1 MTKKYIPDNCT
12 LICDKGE
19 FPTQIKVTHSNNSSL
34 YGEYFVSEAD
44 MVPNENIFPFGICS
58 LTHKPCRFNPLYWDK
73 CVEGIKVNGYKL
85 VFEDASLIC
94 KEGGKITAD
103 FTVPSTGM
111 LSSLGL
117 AAPLQWLDYNKSIG
131 FVQNRILYDVA
142 HENIE
147 LVNDAMKANYG
158 EILDNRLYSSQ
169 GWSYIRKSHPI
180 IDIQSTNSLKSGIDG
195 VYTKNGEYLVTDAK
209 AYNTMRSPSLDTGA
223 SSGRELSQGWVEN
236 HIRNGTV
243 KDSHTAAI
251 TTANNEGKLQRSVTQ
266 VNHTNRDMRSIPVD
280 DDGYVYKRGRKILS
294 ETIENPPSKAG
305 GLINYVRSK
314 TANSKFVKGI
324 ENLSSKAGI
333 PNSKAATKANDFL
346 WKTSQTIDDMPVLKT
361 TGKVVGKGAIVVG
374 IAIDAYSIYSAYNE
388 EGEFGDKTQQATGS
402 AIGGAAGGWA
412 GAELGAIIG
421 TAICPGVGTL
431 IGGVVGG
438 IAGGILGSMGG
449 SALVDSIF

>member
-12 LICDKGE
+12 LFCDKGE
-19 FPTQIKVTHSNNSSL
+19 IPTQIKVTHSNNSSL

-73 CVEGIKVNGYKL
+73 CAQGIKVNGYKL

-103 FTVPSTGM
+103 FNVPSTGM
-111 LSSLGL
+111 LSGLGL

-142 HENIE
+142 HEKIF

-158 EILDNRLYSSQ
+158 EMLDNRLYSSQ
-169 GWSYIRKSHPI
+169 GWSNIRTSHPI

-195 VYTKNGEYLVTDAK
+195 VYTRNGEYLVTDAK
-209 AYNTMRSPSLDTGA
+209 AYNTMRSPKLDTG
-223 SSGRELSQGWVEN
+223 SRYGRELSETWVN
-236 HIRNGTV
+236 HHIEDGAVVERHKLAV
-243 KDSHTAAI
+243 Q
-251 TTANNEGKLQRSVTQ
+251 TANKKGTLQRSITQ
-266 VNHTNRDMRSIPVD
+266 VNHTNGEMRTIPVD
-280 DDGYVYKRGRKILS
+280 GNGYVYKHGRKILA
-294 ETIENPPSKAG
+294 ETIEKPPTKAG
-305 GLINYVRSK
+305 GFINSVRSK

-324 ENLSSKAGI
+324 EKLSSKAGI
-333 PNSKAATKANDFL
+333 PNSKTATKANDFL
-346 WKTSQTIDDMPVLKT
+346 WKTSQAIDDMPVLKT

-438 IAGGILGSMGG
+438 IAGGFLGSMGG

>member
-19 FPTQIKVTHSNNSSL
+19 FPTQIKVTHSNNSRL
-34 YGEYFVSEAD
+34 YGENFVSEAD
-44 MVPNENIFPFGICS
+44 MVPNENIFPFGICA

-73 CVEGIKVNGYKL
+73 CAEGIKVNGYKL

-94 KEGGKITAD
+94 KEGGKIKAD

-111 LSSLGL
+111 LSGLGL

-142 HENIE
+142 HEKIF

-158 EILDNRLYSSQ
+158 EMLDNRLYSSQ
-169 GWSYIRKSHPI
+169 GWSNIRKSHPI

-195 VYTKNGEYLVTDAK
+195 VYTRNGEYLVTDAK
-209 AYNTMRSPSLDTGA
+209 AYNTMRSPNLDTG
-223 SSGRELSQGWVEN
+223 SRYGRELSETWVN
-236 HIRNGTV
+236 HHIEDGAVVERHKLAVQAANKKGT
-243 KDSHTAAI
+243 
-251 TTANNEGKLQRSVTQ
+251 LQRSVTQ
-266 VNHTNRDMRSIPVD
+266 VNYTNRDMRTIPVD
-280 DDGYVYKRGRKILS
+280 GDGYVYKHGRKILS

-305 GLINYVRSK
+305 GFISSVRSK
-314 TANSKFVKGI
+314 TANSKFVKWI
-324 ENLSSKAGI
+324 ENTSSKAGI

-346 WKTSQTIDDMPVLKT
+346 WKTSQAIDDMPVLKT

-431 IGGVVGG
+431 IGGVLGG

>member
-19 FPTQIKVTHSNNSSL
+19 FPTQIKVTHSNNSRL
-34 YGEYFVSEAD
+34 YGENFVSEAD
-44 MVPNENIFPFGICS
+44 MVPNENIFPFGICA

-73 CVEGIKVNGYKL
+73 CAEGIKVNGYKL

-94 KEGGKITAD
+94 KEGGKIKAD

-111 LSSLGL
+111 LSGLGL
-117 AAPLQWLDYNKSIG
+117 AAPLQWLDYNRSIG

-142 HENIE
+142 HEKISLTTN
-147 LVNDAMKANYG
+147 AMKGNYG
-158 EILDNRLYSSQ
+158 EMAANRNMASQ
-169 GWSYIRKSHPI
+169 GWRNIRKEHPTL
-180 IDIQSTNSLKSGIDG
+180 DLNAPTKPGIDG
-195 VYTKNGEYLVTDAK
+195 AYFKDGVYVVDDAK
-209 AYNTMRSPSLDTGA
+209 YGGARLNTTKGY
-223 SSGRELSQGWVEN
+223 GKQLSQRWVDKHIEN
-236 HIRNGTV
+236 DAIMHN
-243 KDSHTAAI
+243 HTAAMRS
-251 TTANNEGKLQRSVTQ
+251 ANDNKQLQRTVTH
-266 VNHTNRDMRSIPVD
+266 VDADGNMRTITYEAKGSANVSKVD
-280 DDGYVYKRGRKILS
+280 AIDIK
-294 ETIENPPSKAG
+294 NPPTKAG
-305 GLINYVRSK
+305 GLINSVRSK
-314 TANSKFVKGI
+314 TANSKFVKWI
-324 ENLSSKAGI
+324 ENTSSKAGI

-346 WKTSQTIDDMPVLKT
+346 WKTSQAIDDMPVLKT
-361 TGKVVGKGAIVVG
+361 TSKVVGKGAVVVG

-431 IGGVVGG
+431 IGGIVGG
-438 IAGGILGSMGG
+438 IAGGIFGSMGG

>member
-1 MTKKYIPDNCT
+1 MTKKYIPNNCT

-19 FPTQIKVTHSNNSSL
+19 FPTQIKVTHSNNSRL
-34 YGEYFVSEAD
+34 YGENFVSEAD
-44 MVPNENIFPFGICS
+44 MVPNENIFPFGICA

-73 CVEGIKVNGYKL
+73 CAEGIKVNGYKL

-94 KEGGKITAD
+94 KEGGRIKAD

-111 LSSLGL
+111 LSGLGL

-142 HENIE
+142 HKKISLTTNATK
-147 LVNDAMKANYG
+147 AMKGNYG
-158 EILDNRLYSSQ
+158 EMAANRNMASQ
-169 GWSYIRKSHPI
+169 GWRNIRKEHPI
-180 IDIQSTNSLKSGIDG
+180 LDLHAPTKPGIDG
-195 VYTKNGEYLVTDAK
+195 AYFKDGVYVVDDAK
-209 AYNTMRSPSLDTGA
+209 YGGARLNTTKGY
-223 SSGRELSQGWVEN
+223 GKQLSQRWIEN
-236 HIRNGTV
+236 HIEN
-243 KDSHTAAI
+243 DAIMDNHTAAMRA
-251 TTANNEGKLQRSVTQ
+251 ANDNNQLQRTVTHIDADG
-266 VNHTNRDMRSIPVD
+266 NMRTITYKTNGKSDVSKVD
-280 DDGYVYKRGRKILS
+280 AIDIK
-294 ETIENPPSKAG
+294 NPPTKAG

-314 TANSKFVKGI
+314 TANSKF
-324 ENLSSKAGI
+324 
-333 PNSKAATKANDFL
+333 
-346 WKTSQTIDDMPVLKT
+346 
-361 TGKVVGKGAIVVG
+361 KGAIVVG

>member
-1 MTKKYIPDNCT
+1 MTKKYIPNNCT

-19 FPTQIKVTHSNNSSL
+19 FPTQIKVTHSNNSRL
-34 YGEYFVSEAD
+34 YGENFVSEAD
-44 MVPNENIFPFGICS
+44 MVPNENIFPFGICA

-73 CVEGIKVNGYKL
+73 CAEGIKVNGYKL

-94 KEGGKITAD
+94 KEGGRIKAD

-111 LSSLGL
+111 LSGLGL

-142 HENIE
+142 HKKISLTTNATK
-147 LVNDAMKANYG
+147 AMKGNYG
-158 EILDNRLYSSQ
+158 EMAANRNMASQ
-169 GWSYIRKSHPI
+169 GWRNIRKDPPI
-180 IDIQSTNSLKSGIDG
+180 LDLHAPTKPGIDG
-195 VYTKNGEYLVTDAK
+195 AYFKDGVYVVDDAK
-209 AYNTMRSPSLDTGA
+209 YGGARLNTTKGY
-223 SSGRELSQGWVEN
+223 GKQLSQRWIEN
-236 HIRNGTV
+236 HIEN
-243 KDSHTAAI
+243 DAIMDNHTAAMRA
-251 TTANNEGKLQRSVTQ
+251 ANDNNQLQRTVTHIDADG
-266 VNHTNRDMRSIPVD
+266 NMRTITYKTNGKSDVSKVD
-280 DDGYVYKRGRKILS
+280 AIDIK
-294 ETIENPPSKAG
+294 NPPTKAG

-346 WKTSQTIDDMPVLKT
+346 WKASQSIDDMPVLKT